1 MVFDHVLQKFVEKRP
16 VAVMLRAVLESQF
29 AAAELDRIFAAAATT
44 QYHRDLAFS
53 TCAQLFSQ
61 VVLGPHATVHAAFVR
76 EREQVPVT
84 VGALYAKLKGVE
96 PAVLERVVEETG
108 DALAKVA
115 GHLTTLRVEPVSGYR
130 LRLVDGNVLAGT
142 DHRPGVVR
150 GTNAAALPGQ
160 SVVLYEYATG
170 LVRRVLPWEN
180 AHTNERALMG
190 RVAEWVEADDLIL
203 ADRNF
208 CTPEFLGAVA
218 GRGGAF
224 LVRHHAG
231 TSLAV
236 TGEWKACGRCRT
248 GAVSEAPVVLTT
260 GLACRAIRV
269 IRDKPLKDGG
279 REVVILTSVS
289 GRTRARALADL
300 YLERW
305 TIEEAFRQLTQ
316 YLGCEVK
323 TLGYPRA
330 ALFAFALAV
339 LAYNALACV
348 RSALASVG
356 GRGRV
361 ASEVSSYYLACEVRA
376 TFDGL
381 QVAVPAESW
390 SVFAALTPA
399 ALAGVLRDVA
409 GHVDWRCYQKSPRGP
424 KRAVARAK
432 VKRGGHVAT
441 GKLLAQAAAGASRS
455 T

>member
-16 VAVMLRAVLESQF
+16 IAVMLKAVLENQF
-29 AAAELDRIFAAAATT
+29 AAAELDRIFAAAADS

-76 EREQVPVT
+76 ERERIPVT
-84 VGALYAKLKGVE
+84 VGAVYAKLKGVE
-96 PAVLERVVEETG
+96 PAVLERLVGQTG
-108 DALAKVA
+108 DALAGVA
-115 GHLTTLRVEPVSGYR
+115 GHLTSLRVEPVPGYR
-130 LRLVDGNVLAGT
+130 LRVVDGNVLAGT
-142 DHRPGVVR
+142 EHRPGVVR

-170 LVRRVLPWEN
+170 LIRRVLPCEN

-190 RVAEWVEADDLIL
+190 RVAGWVEGKDLIL

-231 TSLAV
+231 TSVRVA
-236 TGEWKACGRCRT
+236 GEWKAGGRCST
-248 GAVSEAPVVLTT
+248 GVVSEAPATLTN
-260 GLACRAIRV
+260 GLECRAIRV
-269 IRDKPLKDGG
+269 TRDKPLKGGG
-279 REVVILTSVS
+279 REVMILTNVS
-289 GRTRARALADL
+289 GRARARALADL

-305 TIEEAFRQLTQ
+305 TVEEAFRQLTQ

-330 ALFAFALAV
+330 ALFAFTLAV

-356 GRGRV
+356 GRERV
-361 ASEVSSYYLACEVRA
+361 ASQVSSYYLACEVRA

-381 QVAVPAESW
+381 QVAVPEASW
-390 SVFAALTPA
+390 SAFATLTPA

-409 GHVDWRCYQKSPRGP
+409 GQVDWRCYQKSPRGP
-424 KRAVARAK
+424 KRAVARTK

-441 GKLLAQAAAGASRS
+441 AKLLAQRAAGPPSA

>member
-1 MVFDHVLQKFVEKRP
+1 MIFDPVLQKFAEKRP
-16 VAVMLRAVLESQF
+16 IAVMLKAVLESQF
-29 AAAELDRIFAAAATT
+29 AAAEFDRIFAAAAES

-61 VVLGPHATVHAAFVR
+61 VVLGRHATVYAAFVR
-76 EREQVPVT
+76 EREQIPVT

-96 PAVLERVVEETG
+96 PAVLERLVEQTG
-108 DALAKVA
+108 DALARVA
-115 GHLTTLRVEPVSGYR
+115 GHLTDIRVEPVPGYR
-130 LRLVDGNVLAGT
+130 LRVVDGNVLAGT

-170 LVRRVLPWEN
+170 LIRRVLPWEN
-180 AHTNERALMG
+180 AHTNERRLM
-190 RVAEWVEADDLIL
+190 RWVAEWVEANDLIL

-208 CTPEFLGAVA
+208 CTPEFLGAVTT
-218 GRGGAF
+218 RGGAF

-231 TSLAV
+231 TSLTV
-236 TGEWKACGRCRT
+236 TGDWKACGRCRT
-248 GAVSEAPVVLTT
+248 GVVSEARVALTN
-260 GLACRAIRV
+260 GLTCRAIRV
-269 IRDKPLKDGG
+269 TRDKPLKEGG
-279 REVVILTSVS
+279 REVVILTNVS

-330 ALFAFALAV
+330 ALFAFTLAV

-356 GRGRV
+356 GRERV
-361 ASEVSSYYLACEVRA
+361 ASQVSSYYLACEVRA
-376 TFDGL
+376 SFDGL

-390 SVFAALTPA
+390 SAFATLTPA
-399 ALAGVLRDVA
+399 TLAGVLRDVA
-409 GHVDWRCYQKSPRGP
+409 SHVDWRCYQKSPRGP

-441 GKLLAQAAAGASRS
+441 AKLLAQRAAGPPSV